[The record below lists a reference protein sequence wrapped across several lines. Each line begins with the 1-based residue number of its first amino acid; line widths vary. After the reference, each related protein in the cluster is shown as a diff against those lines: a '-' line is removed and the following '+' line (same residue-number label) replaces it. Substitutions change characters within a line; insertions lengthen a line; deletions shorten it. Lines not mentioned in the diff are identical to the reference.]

1 MNTMSN
7 TNTNTDTFTHPL
19 RHNRPASLRQNGFTL
34 IELLVVML
42 ILGVLAA
49 LIVPKILGRGDDARI
64 TATKADI
71 ASIKSALKL
80 YYLDNQRYPTTAQ
93 GLDALVIKPTL
104 EPLPVSWK
112 TGGYLDKLPKDPWGK
127 PYLYARPGLRGD
139 IDVFS
144 YGADGQPGGAGPD
157 ADILE

>member
-1 MNTMSN
+1 MTQTPPFM
-7 TNTNTDTFTHPL
+7 PCYAI
-19 RHNRPASLRQNGFTL
+19 RPPSAAPCTLRQRGFTL

-49 LIVPKILGRGDDARI
+49 LIVPKILGRGDDARV

-80 YYLDNQRYPTTAQ
+80 YYLDNQRYPSTQQ
-93 GLDALVIKPTL
+93 GLEALVTRPTI
-104 EPLPVSWK
+104 EPIPSSWK

-127 PYLYARPGLRGD
+127 PYLYARPGVRGD

-144 YGADGQPGGAGPD
+144 YGADGQPGGAGTD
-157 ADILE
+157 TDILE

>member
-1 MNTMSN
+1 MMVQI
-7 TNTNTDTFTHPL
+7 FKKK
-19 RHNRPASLRQNGFTL
+19 QKGFTL

-64 TATKADI
+64 TAAKVDI
-71 ASIKSALKL
+71 ANIKNALKL

-93 GLDALVIKPTL
+93 GLNSLVNKPILQPIPST
-104 EPLPVSWK
+104 WK
-112 TGGYLDKLPKDPWGK
+112 TGGYLDKLPKDPWGNAYV
-127 PYLYARPGLRGD
+127 YLQPGIHND

-144 YGADGQPGGAGPD
+144 YGADGKAGGSANTPD